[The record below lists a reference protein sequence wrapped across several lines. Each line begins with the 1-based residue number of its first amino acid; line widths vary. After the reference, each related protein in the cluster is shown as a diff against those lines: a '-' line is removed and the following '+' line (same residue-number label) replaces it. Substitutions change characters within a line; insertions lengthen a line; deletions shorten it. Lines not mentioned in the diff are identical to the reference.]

1 MEITDNFNSVAL
13 RNPSQPD
20 KKPAM
25 VPSYTLVKSQQAGDA
40 RWQLPHPSH
49 QEQGWPHAD
58 HPQCTIL
65 AGKSHRQLGNAM
77 IQRSPAATLVSHND
91 RCRKTTFPPQGSAHT
106 SPAHTAAA
114 ESEHHVKTLFS
125 RGWTGQT
132 STTSLWCPQPLHQVF
147 KMEIK
152 SPSFRW
158 NYHQTTFRTSS
169 SLPSSFSRGCN
180 SCEQGM
186 MYSSPMISNY

>member
-1 MEITDNFNSVAL
+1 M
-13 RNPSQPD
+13 RNLSQPD
-20 KKPAM
+20 KEPAM
-25 VPSYTLVKSQQAGDA
+25 VPSYTLVESQQVGDA

-65 AGKSHRQLGNAM
+65 AGKSQRQLGNAM

-114 ESEHHVKTLFS
+114 ESEHHVKTCIFM
-125 RGWTGQT
+125 RMKRTDK
-132 STTSLWCPQPLHQVF
+132 HHFIVV
-147 KMEIK
+147 
-152 SPSFRW
+152 SPA
-158 NYHQTTFRTSS
+158 
-169 SLPSSFSRGCN
+169 PSPGFQNGN
-180 SCEQGM
+180 
-186 MYSSPMISNY
+186 